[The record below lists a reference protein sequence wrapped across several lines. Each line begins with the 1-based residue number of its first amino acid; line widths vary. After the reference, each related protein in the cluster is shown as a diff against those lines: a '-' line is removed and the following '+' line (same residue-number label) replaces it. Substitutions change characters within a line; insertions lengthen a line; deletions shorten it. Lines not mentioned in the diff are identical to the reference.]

1 MITPDDFEDV
11 SDIEI
16 RTEIKPG
23 DIGAL
28 VFLHGSLYARE
39 YGFNERFEAY
49 VAGPLAEFVLR
60 KSPRERL
67 WIAAQGDRPVGCIAI
82 VEAAE
87 KIAQLRWF
95 LVDPVARGRGLGS
108 ELLGE
113 AVTFSWKAGYRS
125 VILWTVS
132 ALVDAGRL
140 YQSARFWKVEEKPAH
155 DDWGVTVTE
164 EKYELE
170 IR

>member
-1 MITPDDFEDV
+1 MFAA
-11 SDIEI
+11 
-16 RTEIKPG
+16 
-23 DIGAL
+23 GA
-28 VFLHGSLYARE
+28 
-39 YGFNERFEAY
+39 
-49 VAGPLAEFVLR
+49 
-60 KSPRERL
+60 
-67 WIAAQGDRPVGCIAI
+67 
-82 VEAAE
+82 
-87 KIAQLRWF
+87 
-95 LVDPVARGRGLGS
+95 LGS

-140 YQSARFWKVEEKPAH
+140 YQSARFRKVEEKPAH
-155 DDWGVTVTE
+155 DDWGVRVTE